1 MQKRKNQKIYVDRV
15 LNDYISDDIGRDNML
30 SLLDNSIDDFLK
42 LYYRYIPKPK
52 ERCCGCFSPN

>member
-1 MQKRKNQKIYVDRV
+1 MI
-15 LNDYISDDIGRDNML
+15 ISDDIGRDNML

-42 LYYRYIPKPK
+42 LYYCYIPKPN